1 MLFESTEIRGLVLK
15 NRFVRSATWEG
26 LANDDGSCTSRLI
39 DLMTELAIGGVGLII
54 SGHAYVSREGQA
66 SLRQLGIYDD
76 ILLPDLIEMADAVHR
91 EGGKIAIQLAHG
103 GCHGAN
109 KITGLETRG
118 PSVPDETRGF
128 SCREMSED
136 DIAETVLSFGRAALR
151 AKNAGF
157 DAVQIHAAHGYL
169 LSQFLSPFYN
179 RRTDTYGGCLENR
192 ARIVLEVMNA
202 IRQAVGKDYPVMI
215 KINSQDYLEDGL
227 TVDEMVK
234 VCMLLED
241 AGIDAVEISGGTVNE
256 GSRYKA
262 SRTLTL
268 ELQEDEVY
276 YREAA
281 AQYKKKVHVP
291 LILVGGIRSFS
302 VADNLVRNGIADYIA
317 LSRPFIR
324 EPFLVNRWRSGDLRT
339 ATCISCN
346 ACFRPARQGEG
357 LHCVVEECIKNKLM
371 KRDY

>member
-26 LANDDGSCTSRLI
+26 LANEDGSCTSRLI
-39 DLMTELAIGGVGLII
+39 DLMTELALGGVGLII

-103 GCHGAN
+103 GCHGAI

-136 DIAETVLSFGRAALR
+136 DIAETVSSFGRAALR
-151 AKNAGF
+151 AKTAGF

-192 ARIVLEVMNA
+192 ARIVLEVLNA
-202 IRQAVGKDYPVMI
+202 IRQTVGKDYPVMI
-215 KINSQDYLEDGL
+215 KINSQDYLEGGL

-241 AGIDAVEISGGTVNE
+241 AGIDAVEMSGGTVNE

-281 AQYKKKVHVP
+281 AKYKKKVHVP

-302 VADNLVRNGIADYIA
+302 VAENLVRNGRADYIA

-357 LHCVVEECIKNKLM
+357 LHCVVEECMKSKLM
-371 KRDY
+371 NRDY